1 MALLDYLADF
11 AKENKISRELGEK
24 ILAEAFLV
32 LYRRKF
38 GKDYNNLEIHIDR
51 KLQLFQVKQV
61 VEEVTDPVT
70 QITAEE
76 GLKYTR
82 KKSLK
87 TGDEVR
93 VPLSM
98 DEFADRQGIT
108 ILKQSIKQKLTEV
121 QRDWIYNEFITRQ
134 GTLVNAKIKSRTDK
148 PIPGYLAILEWR
160 DAEAFLPL
168 NETIPEEEIHSGTTV
183 KAILLKVNPSSTSF
197 SEPQLIL
204 SRACKEMVVE
214 LLKLNIPE
222 LMDGTFSIKAIARKP
237 GEVTKVVIQSTDES
251 LDPASV
257 TIGKQGVRIK
267 PIRAEINDE
276 RIEIIRYSDDPKEL
290 IKNAVLQS
298 RVLRNRTAEVYH
310 VEINSAEKLAR
321 IVVPNEFVAP
331 LIGKK
336 GAHQHL
342 LEEVVGYRISFIP
355 QSEFQEELA
364 EKQKEVDKILGL
376 TEVEEAEVE
385 LVEEE
390 SIPLEMLPFSRDQIK
405 ILHKAGFK
413 DVAEIIEQ
421 CYSIERLSEVCNI
434 SLDEAVAIW
443 QVIKDNITIED
454 EIVEE

>member
-1 MALLDYLADF
+1 MALLDYLAEF
-11 AKENKISRELGEK
+11 AKENKISKELGEK
-24 ILAEAFLV
+24 ILAEAFLT

-38 GKDYNNLEIHIDR
+38 GKEYTNMEIHIDR
-51 KLQLFQVKQV
+51 KLHLYQVKKV
-61 VEEVTDPVT
+61 VDEVTDPIT

-87 TGDEVR
+87 VGEEVR
-93 VPLSM
+93 VPLDM
-98 DEFADRQGIT
+98 EEFTDRQGVMV
-108 ILKQSIKQKLTEV
+108 LKQTIKQKLVEV
-121 QRDWIYNEFITRQ
+121 QRDWIYSEFITRQ
-134 GTLVNAKIKSRTDK
+134 GSLVNAKIKSKTDK
-148 PIPGYLAILEWR
+148 PLPGYLAMLEWR

-168 NETIPEEEIHSGTTV
+168 TETIPEEEIRPGTTV
-183 KAILLKVNPSSTSF
+183 RAILLKVNPASASF

-204 SRACKEMVVE
+204 SRACKEMVIE

-276 RIEIIRYSDDPKEL
+276 RVEIIRYSDDVREL
-290 IKNAVLQS
+290 IKNAVMQS

-310 VEINSAEKLAR
+310 VELNSEEKLAR
-321 IVVPNEFVAP
+321 VVVPDEFVAP

-336 GAHQHL
+336 GTHQRM
-342 LEEVVGYRISFIP
+342 LEEVVGYRISFVP
-355 QSEFQEELA
+355 YSEFQENLA
-364 EKQKEVDKILGL
+364 QKQKEVDRILGL
-376 TEVEEAEVE
+376 SEVEEAEVE

-390 SIPLEMLPFSRDQIK
+390 SIPLEMLPFSREQIK
-405 ILHKAGFK
+405 TLHKAGFN
-413 DVAEIIEQ
+413 DVAEIIEK
-421 CYSIERLSEVCNI
+421 CYSIERLAEVCNI
-434 SLDEAVAIW
+434 SVDEAVAIW

-454 EIVEE
+454 EVVEE